1 MIKYLIKRKVENELM
16 KNSKKIAMYTGVG
29 VAVLGTGAYFSYKTI
44 KRRKALREE
53 IQYLEDEEYE
63 INNFEEDLEKQEL
76 KDKVD
81 EFNSRRICCENCEDA
96 SQDELKKYVDS
107 ISEDKK
113 NVKIDENL
121 YENDKYEQYENEVEE

>member
-121 YENDKYEQYENEVEE
+121 YENDKYEQYEDEVEE

>member
-1 MIKYLIKRKVENELM
+1 MIKYLVKRKVENELM

-44 KRRKALREE
+44 KRRKDLREE